1 MVMVMLGHATSPS
14 PFAELSVLLPPQ
26 KPAISLNFT
35 LNVATKV
42 TRRLSNPT
50 SGQFATTRT
59 IVSDDSKQNV
69 DIVPKEVIQD
79 GFIMRNNFFT
89 MCMNGTKCAHC
100 LSLPL
105 HQIVVQLKFLPLF
118 SCYCFCLVKFLGECK
133 SYFLYFYTLD
143 FLLYATNSSTLS
155 LTV

>member
-1 MVMVMLGHATSPS
+1 MEMVILGHVTSPS

-89 MCMNGTKCAHC
+89 MYERYQMCPLSFSSPTSNCCAIKI
-100 LSLPL
+100 SS
-105 HQIVVQLKFLPLF
+105 IVLLL
-118 SCYCFCLVKFLGECK
+118 L
-133 SYFLYFYTLD
+133 
-143 FLLYATNSSTLS
+143 FLLGKVSRRM
-155 LTV
+155 